1 MGSLTYDHDGNDVLK
16 GYGGND
22 TLIGGSGN
30 DVLYGGTGADTF
42 SFKASETSDE
52 LVNHIPGTDII
63 KDFSAAEGDMIN
75 IDQADFGISSL
86 SDVSFQGNK
95 KLFVTGQSEAIAILE
110 NQSGF
115 NLNSHVVLI

>member
-1 MGSLTYDHDGNDVLK
+1 M
-16 GYGGND
+16 
-22 TLIGGSGN
+22 IGGSGD

-42 SFKASETSDE
+42 SFRASETSDE

-75 IDQADFGISSL
+75 IDQAVFGISSL
-86 SDVSFQGNK
+86 SDVSFDAATNE
-95 KLFVTGQSEAIAILE
+95 LFVTGQSDALAVLE

-115 NLNSHVVLI
+115 DLGTDVVLI